1 METELL
7 PVEEMPLQSLR
18 LSLRSLAVI
27 ASPWS
32 AKALRL
38 QRPATPS
45 LPYPTNAICRAS
57 LLFQRMSGP
66 RTIRSLAGPAILDH
80 SVWRGVA
87 LLRSDMAYSSNIF
100 QRSHRRSDN
109 RHSLRHQR
117 LMSHK
122 AASSQGPSM
131 CRRIHD

>member
-1 METELL
+1 MEIELL

-27 ASPWS
+27 VSPWS

-66 RTIRSLAGPAILDH
+66 RTICSLAGPAILDH

-87 LLRSDMAYSSNIF
+87 FTS
-100 QRSHRRSDN
+100 QRYGLFLQHLPKESPTFRQSPF
-109 RHSLRHQR
+109 
-117 LMSHK
+117 
-122 AASSQGPSM
+122 SQAPTPDVS
-131 CRRIHD
+131 